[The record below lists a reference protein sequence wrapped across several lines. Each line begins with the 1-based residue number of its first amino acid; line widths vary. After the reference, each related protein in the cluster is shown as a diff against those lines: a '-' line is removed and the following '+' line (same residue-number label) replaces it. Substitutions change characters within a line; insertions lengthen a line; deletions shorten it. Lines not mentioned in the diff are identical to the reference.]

1 MHLLKKILFLFI
13 FLFGSFSLFAQNI
26 NVNASIDTNFLLIGE
41 QTQITLKVQYRLDG
55 EPVVLK
61 FPELKDTISTKAIE
75 IVYSSAVDTSY
86 PDKNDL
92 SLVEQTKKITITS
105 FDSGYYEIPY
115 FEFIINNQTYQT
127 GPLQIQVQ
135 PMEVDTAKAI
145 FDIKEPLEEP
155 FSIIDWLKENW
166 VWIAIVLVLLIGF
179 IVLYRYLKNRPEPI
193 VEEIVPE
200 IPYYIITLEKLEKL
214 KEDKLWQA
222 GKVKLHHSE
231 ISEIL
236 REYLEKRYEVKALEH
251 TTDEIIQSLRF
262 HPIDANLL
270 SQLNQLLILADMVKF
285 AKEQPLPEENDR
297 CLNNAIEFVN
307 HTKLIIVPKVE
318 DAK

>member
-1 MHLLKKILFLFI
+1 MKKILYLLI
-13 FLFGSFSLFAQNI
+13 FLFGSFSLSAQNI

-55 EPVVLK
+55 ESVTIQ
-61 FPELKDTISTKAIE
+61 FPKLKDTISTKAIE
-75 IVYSSAVDTSY
+75 IVYSSAIDTSY

-115 FEFIINNQTYQT
+115 FEFIINNQPYQT
-127 GPLQIQVQ
+127 GPLQINVQ
-135 PMEVDTAKAI
+135 PLAVDTSKAI
-145 FDIKEPLEEP
+145 FDIKEPLDEP

-179 IVLYRYLKNRPEPI
+179 FILYKYLKNKPKPI
-193 VEEIVPE
+193 VEEIIPE
-200 IPYYIITLEKLEKL
+200 IPYYIITLERLEKL
-214 KEDKLWQA
+214 KEEKLCRA
-222 GKVKLHHSE
+222 GKVKLHHSG

-236 REYLEKRYEVKALEH
+236 REYLEKRYAVKALEH
-251 TTDEIIQSLRF
+251 TTDEIMQRLRF
-262 HPIDANLL
+262 HQIDADLL
-270 SQLNQLLILADMVKF
+270 SKLNQTLILADMVKF

-297 CLNNAIEFVN
+297 CLNYAFEFVN
-307 HTKLIIVPKVE
+307 STKVIIITKNENTLPS
-318 DAK
+318 